1 MKVPKRRRREGK
13 TDYRARIAL
22 LKSGKPRVVVRKTNR
37 YIIAQLVK
45 SKEAQDSVAIGVTSK
60 HLLKYGWP
68 QELSGSLK
76 SIPASY
82 LTGYLLGKKMLKI
95 NESKAILDIGLARS
109 TKGSRLY
116 AVVKG
121 LLDAGIEIPCSE
133 KVLPSQDRIN
143 GEHMEK
149 FNADI
154 LKKVKA
160 NIDKEN

>member
-109 TKGSRLY
+109 KSVAITRPY
-116 AVVKG
+116 
-121 LLDAGIEIPCSE
+121 
-133 KVLPSQDRIN
+133 
-143 GEHMEK
+143 
-149 FNADI
+149 
-154 LKKVKA
+154 
-160 NIDKEN
+160 